1 MTSPRNALLKQ
12 LKWNNYV
19 VKLVA
24 IVGSPRR
31 GGNTETLLDRA
42 IEEAKKKGAVSEKIV
57 LNNVSIKP
65 CQECGGCLKT
75 GTCVITDDMAGVYN
89 ALNTSNIIIVA
100 SPIFFGNISA
110 QTKIMVDRMQCRW
123 VGKYLLK
130 QKPQK
135 KNKRGAFISCEALKT
150 GKYFECAK
158 MVIDIF
164 FKVQDV
170 EYKEEIF
177 VAGADGKGDVL
188 KQKGILESV
197 DAMVGRLMS

>member
-1 MTSPRNALLKQ
+1 
-12 LKWNNYV
+12 V
-19 VKLVA
+19 IKLVA

-42 IEEAKKKGAVSEKIV
+42 IEEAKKKGAVCEKIV
-57 LNNVSIKP
+57 LNSLSIKP

-75 GTCVITDDMAGVYN
+75 GTCVITDDMAGVYTV
-89 ALNTSNIIIVA
+89 LNTSSIIIVA

-135 KNKRGAFISCEALKT
+135 ENKRGAFISCEALKT

-177 VAGADGKGDVL
+177 VAGVDDKGDVL

-197 DAMVGRLMS
+197 DKMVGRLMS